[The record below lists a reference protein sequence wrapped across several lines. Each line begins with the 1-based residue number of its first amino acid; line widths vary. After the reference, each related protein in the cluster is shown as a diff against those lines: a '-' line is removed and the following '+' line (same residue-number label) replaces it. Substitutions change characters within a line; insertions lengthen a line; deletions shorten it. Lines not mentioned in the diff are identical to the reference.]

1 MDLRNGKKLSIK
13 SFAGRALVAIVN
25 MLLFIDDFFRVRAGR
40 RSFLDGG
47 TLVSF
52 PIATFDRFD
61 ILVDRTIPS
70 ILGQTH
76 QNLEIIVVID
86 GSHPGLTTRL
96 SEIHDPRVRVKHLKN
111 RTNYPKSTIDRWM
124 VAGWRPRNIGARMA
138 RGDWI
143 YWISDDDVLLPTA
156 VEDLLRLARSS
167 EFESVSGA
175 YLRGDREQELMLPS
189 VGIDAVGVAVTGPP
203 AWLTRIYVGR
213 MKWNRHSWLKQWDR
227 PSDYDLLKRML
238 RVGVRFGHTNS
249 VVATQP
255 AVAGTKLAGLK
266 GALQANE
273 GLDQ

>member
-1 MDLRNGKKLSIK
+1 MQTGKKPSVR
-13 SFAGRALVAIVN
+13 SFASRALVGSVS
-25 MLLFIDDFFRVRAGR
+25 MLLFIDDFFRIRAGR
-40 RSFLDGG
+40 RSFFAEG
-47 TLVSF
+47 TFVSF
-52 PIATFDRFD
+52 PIATFNRFD
-61 ILVDRTIPS
+61 ILIDRTIPS

-86 GSHPGLTTRL
+86 GSHPDQTKRL
-96 SEIHDPRVRVKHLKN
+96 SEIHDPRVRIKRLRN
-111 RTNYPKSTIDRWM
+111 RTTYPKTAIDRWM
-124 VAGWRPRNIGARMA
+124 VAGWRPRNVGARMA

-175 YLRGDREQELMLPS
+175 YLRGEREPELMLPGD
-189 VGIDAVGVAVTGPP
+189 GIDAVGVAVTGPP

-213 MKWNRHSWLKQWDR
+213 MKWNRHSWLKKWDR
-227 PSDYDLLKRML
+227 PSDYDLMKRML
-238 RVGVRFGHTNS
+238 RVGVRFSHTNT
-249 VVATQP
+249 VVAIQP
-255 AVAGTKLAGLK
+255 EVEGTELTGLK